1 MTTIAATSRA
11 EDRIKPRV
19 ARLARLSTATI
30 VTQLV
35 AAGAIAALAVGRADH
50 GELSPL
56 ALTGLVAGA
65 AATSTLIAWPAGL
78 TSGALE
84 VLAGAAPPDCDERGP
99 GALEPDVFLARNLWR
114 RAVGLALLVGAW
126 AIASA
131 GLMGI
136 ALDNRSARAAV
147 VVASLLGIGAVST
160 ILVDAAARH
169 RGAHAVILQRASTA
183 ATVSVRRRAWRD
195 VALPIGAAQLLAN
208 IGAAWL
214 LFHDDVRDPFADA
227 PVVVTILAIVFAVGI
242 AAPWGAV
249 DVRLGRSV
257 LDDPTTQRTSAGSP
271 FGPQAI
277 VYLALVGLLLAKGF
291 AYLLPSSPSLW
302 QVMLARGA
310 FAGLL
315 VCGYAALGYVRG
327 ALNALA
333 LEAADA

>member
-1 MTTIAATSRA
+1 MTTIAAPPQV
-11 EDRIKPRV
+11 RIQPRV
-19 ARLARLSTATI
+19 TRLAQLSNATI

-35 AAGAIAALAVGRADH
+35 VAGAIAALAVSRADH

-65 AATSTLIAWPAGL
+65 AASSTLIAWPAAL

-84 VLAGAAPPDCDERGP
+84 VLDGGEPPDCDERCP
-99 GALEPDVFLARNLWR
+99 AALEPDVFLARNLWR
-114 RAVGLALLVGAW
+114 RAVGLAVLVGAW

-136 ALDNRSARAAV
+136 ALDNRPARGAV
-147 VVASLLGIGAVST
+147 IVASLVGISAVST

-169 RGAHAVILQRASTA
+169 RGAHAVARRRANPE
-183 ATVSVRRRAWRD
+183 ATESVRRRAWRD
-195 VALPIGAAQLLAN
+195 VALPIGGAQLVAN

-227 PVVVTILAIVFAVGI
+227 PIVVTVLAIVFAVGI

-249 DVRLGRSV
+249 DVRLGRVV
-257 LDDPTTQRTSAGSP
+257 LDDPATQRATAGTP

-277 VYLALVGLLLAKGF
+277 VYLALGGLLLARGF
-291 AYLLPSSPSLW
+291 AYLLPSSPELW
-302 QVMLARGA
+302 QVMAARGA
-310 FAGLL
+310 FAGVL

-333 LEAADA
+333 TDGDAS